1 MERNTKKTPRL
12 LNFATKKE
20 DFLFWEK
27 KIGTGNSSKKGQKW
41 AICTIYVVFWFG
53 FGSVTEPLGSVVRP
67 NLTEPPSSAEP
78 EPEPEWFGRSLKK
91 IYIFCLKKG

>member
-1 MERNTKKTPRL
+1 MG
-12 LNFATKKE
+12 
-20 DFLFWEK
+20 K

-67 NLTEPPSSAEP
+67 NLTEPPSLAEP
-78 EPEPEWFGRSLKK
+78 EPEAEWFGRSLHIDMYLSVIAGVLTKTVLPGRASL
-91 IYIFCLKKG
+91 IN